1 MGKEVSENGT
11 GLDSKHCFWD
21 SGKEIREYRLETSLL
36 LALILSWAIY
46 NFGPQNPRFVCM
58 ESHKLKDELVFI
70 STKYFYAYVPPKS
83 LVVNLYHLCGCFLRR
98 ECLGLRM

>member
-1 MGKEVSENGT
+1 MRTELVLIASIASGTVERKLENT
-11 GLDSKHCFWD
+11 
-21 SGKEIREYRLETSLL
+21 ELETSLL
-36 LALILSWAIY
+36 LVLILSWAIY

-70 STKYFYAYVPPKS
+70 STKYFYVYVPPKS
-83 LVVNLYHLCGCFLRR
+83 LGVNLYHLCGCFLRS